1 MKRMAIGILVLACVG
16 YADEGREEWRKTL
29 AEIRATANEAAAV
42 KRIAEVEA
50 ALRAD
55 LATKPSAETRQRL
68 AEILVLCRVPRASMM
83 EKGSLSVEA
92 IGLLEKALEDE
103 PARVEARYI
112 LARTCLALPAF
123 FGREEQGLKALEHLV
138 AQAEKEPRSVPYPDA
153 FLLLAKRR
161 PDDAQR
167 ILAIGLRSF
176 PDDPRMRK
184 LAEAAP
190 PADWRTAKEDFRA
203 ALERGELD
211 YGKLD
216 KALAAGQ
223 QANPKDAEYPLLR
236 GLLRLWWLDTNQSGD
251 VAAEGIALFRK
262 AMELAPEDNRIHGWL
277 GPLLFVAGASAGLD
291 DMRKEG
297 EDVMAKGVELNPEQ
311 NLFGRAFAYRRT
323 GLKLDQAEEDVY
335 ATLEVRLKEKMDRTR
350 FVPGELKGAAY
361 ADSPKAPFTMAGF
374 LYWAGE
380 GFRER
385 GATAKALDAYER
397 SLAADAD
404 GTWPFRALAIERR
417 DALRKG
423 GAPGALTANP
433 VSCHLCHMKP
443 RG

>member
-1 MKRMAIGILVLACVG
+1 MKRMAIGILVLACAG
-16 YADEGREEWRKTL
+16 YADEEREEWRKTL
-29 AEIRATANEAAAV
+29 AEIRAIADEAAAA

-55 LATKPSAETRQRL
+55 LARKPSAETRQRL
-68 AEILVLCRVPRASMM
+68 AEILILCRVPRAQMM

-92 IGLLEKALEDE
+92 IGLLEKALEEE
-103 PARVEARYI
+103 PSRVEARYA

-123 FGREEQGLKALEHLV
+123 FGREEEGLKALEQLV
-138 AQAEKEPRSVPYPDA
+138 AQAEKEPGSVPYPEA

-161 PDDAQR
+161 PDDLER

-176 PDDPRMRK
+176 PDDPRMKK

-190 PADWRTAKEDFRA
+190 PADWHTAKEDFRA

-223 QANPKDAEYPLLR
+223 EENPKDAEYPLLR
-236 GLLRLWWLDTNQSGD
+236 GLLRLWWLETNTSGD

-262 AMELAPEDNRIHGWL
+262 AMELDPDDNRIHGWL
-277 GPLLFVAGASAGLD
+277 GPLLFVTGVSAGLD
-291 DMRKEG
+291 DMREEG
-297 EDVMAKGVELNPEQ
+297 EAVMAKGVELNPEQ

-323 GLKLDQAEEDVY
+323 GLKLEEAEEDVY

-350 FVPGELKGAAY
+350 FVPGELKGAPY
-361 ADSPKAPFTMAGF
+361 ADGPKAPFTRAGF
-374 LYWAGE
+374 LFWAGE

-385 GATAKALDAYER
+385 GETRKALDAYER
-397 SLAADAD
+397 SLEAD
-404 GTWPFRALAIERR
+404 GTGKWPFRALAPERV
-417 DALRKG
+417 KG
-423 GAPGALTANP
+423 GGAGEGTKAP
-433 VSCHLCHMKP
+433 VSCHLCHM
-443 RG
+443 RSRE